1 VKRTFGAISAAGLGA
16 LAMYLLDPRGGRRRR
31 SLVRDK
37 LVKAA
42 HDTGGA
48 VEVTARDVMNRA
60 RGTVAE
66 MRSWAGHRPPSDDV
80 LAARVRSRM
89 GYLVGHPR
97 SIDVAVEDGR
107 VTLRGP
113 ILADE
118 VGGLL
123 AGVGAVRG
131 VLEVDNQLTMHHD
144 ATGVPGLQGQPRM
157 RQPGSVFPFMQV
169 VWSPTARLVA
179 GVTGGALAM
188 WGLRTGGALGTGSV
202 LGGLLLAAR
211 GATNLDVQR
220 LVGAGRRGI
229 DVRKAIDV
237 MAPVEAVYAFW
248 SRYENFPRFMS
259 HVREVTLGADG
270 RAHWVVAGP
279 GGIPVEFDT
288 EETRHEP
295 NEAIAWR
302 TVPNSQVAHAGLVRF
317 TTHADGSTG
326 VDVRMAYNP
335 IAGALGHLVASLFG
349 ADPRRAMDDDLAR
362 FKSLLEEGKTVVD
375 GQTVRRDEAAR

>member
-1 VKRTFGAISAAGLGA
+1 
-16 LAMYLLDPRGGRRRR
+16 
-31 SLVRDK
+31 
-37 LVKAA
+37 
-42 HDTGGA
+42 
-48 VEVTARDVMNRA
+48 
-60 RGTVAE
+60 
-66 MRSWAGHRPPSDDV
+66 
-80 LAARVRSRM
+80 
-89 GYLVGHPR
+89 
-97 SIDVAVEDGR
+97 
-107 VTLRGP
+107 
-113 ILADE
+113 
-118 VGGLL
+118 
-123 AGVGAVRG
+123 
-131 VLEVDNQLTMHHD
+131 
-144 ATGVPGLQGQPRM
+144 
-157 RQPGSVFPFMQV
+157 
-169 VWSPTARLVA
+169 
-179 GVTGGALAM
+179 
-188 WGLRTGGALGTGSV
+188 
-202 LGGLLLAAR
+202 
-211 GATNLDVQR
+211 
-220 LVGAGRRGI
+220 
-229 DVRKAIDV
+229 

-335 IAGALGHLVASLFG
+335 ISGALGHLVASLFG